1 MCFETKLR
9 LNLQNE
15 ISEAEL
21 TEAAADLNVE
31 WWWDKT
37 YKSVEEEIEVKQK
50 VMLL

>member
-21 TEAAADLNVE
+21 TEAAADLNAE
-31 WWWDKT
+31 
-37 YKSVEEEIEVKQK
+37 
-50 VMLL
+50 